1 VPRVRAAVSVLVI
14 ALALGPAGCGGDD
27 SPKKAKHHA
36 RTERTEPRTVTTP
49 ATAPQPTPQAPAT
62 SPQDPATAP
71 ASPGEG
77 DGTPGG
83 TPQGGSDSPQNDTP
97 PPAGSPAERFEQE
110 CRSQPKS
117 CG

>member
-1 VPRVRAAVSVLVI
+1 VSRVRAAVAFLLI
-14 ALALGPAGCGGDD
+14 AIALGPVGCGSDD
-27 SPKKAKHHA
+27 PPKKAKHP
-36 RTERTEPRTVTTP
+36 RPERTEPRTVTTP
-49 ATAPQPTPQAPAT
+49 ATAPEPVPQAPGTT
-62 SPQDPATAP
+62 SQDPSTAP

-77 DGTPGG
+77 DGSPSG

-110 CRSQPKS
+110 CRSRPKS